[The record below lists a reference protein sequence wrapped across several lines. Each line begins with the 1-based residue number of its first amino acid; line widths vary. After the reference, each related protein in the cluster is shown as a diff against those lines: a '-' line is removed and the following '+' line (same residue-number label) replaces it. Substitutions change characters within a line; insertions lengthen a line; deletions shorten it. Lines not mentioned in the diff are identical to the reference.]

1 MAIGA
6 RVTER
11 DSGFASAL
19 NGVCIVF
26 LTRAYV
32 YMSTR
37 HKAARAV
44 KNGGPGKLATPQS
57 GQQST
62 NQARGLTTVPIEQDS
77 DWVRLPKPGHTLC
90 GLGRTYLF
98 QLTKRGKIKSV
109 ALREPGKAR
118 GVRLL
123 YKPSIL
129 AFIEGQSAIQ
139 NATPAEAAR

>member
-1 MAIGA
+1 MLKTI
-6 RVTER
+6 RK
-11 DSGFASAL
+11 S
-19 NGVCIVF
+19 
-26 LTRAYV
+26 
-32 YMSTR
+32 
-37 HKAARAV
+37 ARAA
-44 KNGGPGKLATPQS
+44 KNGAPGKLATPES

-62 NQARGLTTVPIEQDS
+62 HEPRGLTTVPIEQDS
-77 DWVRLPKPGHTLC
+77 DWVRLPKPGHYLC

-139 NATPAEAAR
+139 NAEGAAR